1 MVSNTR
7 RCPSLRMSTDSLGGR
22 RAPIMR
28 RTFAWGDAPCWS
40 IFRGECMC
48 AAICAVRSPR
58 RIACTVYIV
67 RALRDI
73 CGVVNGVGVAS
84 ELI

>member
-28 RTFAWGDAPCWS
+28 RTFVLGDGPCWS
-40 IFRGECMC
+40 IFRGACMC

-58 RIACTVYIV
+58 YVACTVYIV
-67 RALRDI
+67 RALTSI
-73 CGVVNGVGVAS
+73 CGVVDGVGVAS